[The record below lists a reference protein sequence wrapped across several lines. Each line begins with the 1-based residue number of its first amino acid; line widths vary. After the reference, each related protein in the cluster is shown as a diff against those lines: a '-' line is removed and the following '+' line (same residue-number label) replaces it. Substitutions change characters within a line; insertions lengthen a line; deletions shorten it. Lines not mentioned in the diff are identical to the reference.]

1 MNFKEILNKALP
13 NYKYFKELY
22 LALLVIVGIT
32 MMGCM
37 GYIILEGYTVIEA
50 IYMTIITVSTVGFT
64 EVQPLSEAGRLFT
77 VILIFLSFGTFAYA
91 VTSLS
96 KYLIDGSYNKYIK
109 QFRMEKI
116 IDEMNGHIVV
126 CGAGN
131 NGDEVI
137 RILKSHHK
145 EIVLIEKN
153 ENLIEE
159 LRERD
164 IHHVM
169 GDATDES
176 VLLKAG
182 ISRAS
187 SMITTLPKDT
197 DNVFVV
203 LTAREYNPTMRIV
216 SRCSVH
222 TSESKLK
229 IAGAN
234 NVILPDKVGG
244 ARMASCIVNENIN
257 HFLDQISLGDK
268 SETFLIEVL
277 EENLP
282 AKIKGANIEQL
293 LAFLDE
299 DCKVIG
305 ISLFDGTYVVN
316 PSNDHDIPKGSELF
330 FFGNTAQVKSI
341 RKKLKIVN

>member
-1 MNFKEILNKALP
+1 MNFKDIFNKALP
-13 NYKYFKELY
+13 SYKYFKELY
-22 LALLVIVGIT
+22 IALLVIVGIT
-32 MMGCM
+32 MMGCL
-37 GYIILEGYTVIEA
+37 GYILLEGYTLIEA

-109 QFRMEKI
+109 QYRMEKI
-116 IDEMNGHIVV
+116 INELNGHVIV

-145 EIVLIEKN
+145 EIVLIEKD
-153 ENLIEE
+153 ENMTEE
-159 LRERD
+159 LRYRD
-164 IHHVM
+164 ILYVM

-203 LTAREYNPTMRIV
+203 LTAREYNPQMSIV
-216 SRCSVH
+216 SRCSVY

-244 ARMASCIVNENIN
+244 ARMAGCIVNENIN

-268 SETFLIEVL
+268 SETFLLEVL
-277 EENLP
+277 EEELP
-282 AKIKGANIEQL
+282 AKVRGAKIAEL
-293 LAFLDE
+293 LAFLEE

-305 ISLFDGTYVVN
+305 ISLLNGTYVVN
-316 PSNDHDIPKGSELF
+316 PANDHDIPKGSELF
-330 FFGNTAQVKSI
+330 FFGNTEQVKSI
-341 RKKLKIVN
+341 RNKFKL